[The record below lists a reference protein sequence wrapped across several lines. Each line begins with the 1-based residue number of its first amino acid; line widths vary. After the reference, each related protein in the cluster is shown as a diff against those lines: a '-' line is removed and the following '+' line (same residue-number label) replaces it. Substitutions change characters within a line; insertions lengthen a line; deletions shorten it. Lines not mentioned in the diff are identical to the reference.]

1 MLLTTLVAVVVAVV
15 LGVALAPAA
24 RARVAVAVGIIWV
37 LIVLASCMWPDLAR
51 DFGLWRLAIILAF
64 IGVSAGVLVK
74 LFQLYDR
81 FVAPPS
87 DALYPRG
94 PERK

>member
-1 MLLTTLVAVVVAVV
+1 MLLTTFVAVVVAVV
-15 LGVALAPAA
+15 LGVALAPAT
-24 RARVAVAVGIIWV
+24 RARVAVAIGTIWV

-51 DFGLWRLAIILAF
+51 DFGLWRLAIML
-64 IGVSAGVLVK
+64 GLVGGSAGVLVK
-74 LFQLYDR
+74 LFKLYDR